1 MGVVK
6 GSFARLGAVMAVFVF
21 LMTGCSG
28 GSASSPQTPVAPVAP
43 AAKAT
48 LSGNVTF
55 PGDVGTGKATY
66 KTVGLVGETVA
77 VDVFTFDNIKQ
88 NAAPIVATYDAKTG
102 SYSYTAADLTPGVD
116 YVIRA
121 VKVKADKSTV
131 TCKKFVEKTSVAV
144 GTNAGLSVDLSTT
157 AAVTVVEKKL
167 FETTGSVL
175 IGKSFK
181 LGDESSTLPTG
192 VKLAD
197 VQANFST
204 VVGSVKDFE
213 DKLKSLTL
221 TKVDGSTSIDTTQ
234 IANAATTELKA
245 LMADLATLLNQVTLA
260 VKASIDTHDLIVEK
274 KDAVVAA
281 ASTAITT
288 TMTQYDTSGN
298 STPVAVSQIKNMT
311 TGSIATYTP
320 PAEVAVVAGDLQK
333 ALASGLYSG
342 FEHQYLGNNVY
353 SYSYKIIKQT
363 SDPTKLTET
372 RYFYDSTS
380 KTWTTTVPANSSS
393 DSASYFLTSTGWVK
407 SADTASNGTIAFA
420 ADGTVTFTHS
430 ADSSRMV
437 ISTEIFDLSNTLML
451 SYLAEGS
458 YGYDGSI
465 YKMWLKDSTLKF
477 PAGAKGIRLKFKQ
490 LDDSY
495 KIWAGTYTDP
505 QTGQT
510 QESNRV
516 GVYDSVTRGMTYL
529 TTLEQI
535 PTTLK
540 AGSSNRFFLNSNSG
554 SSIYAVFTDS
564 SNVAVYVQQ
573 YVPGMGM
580 TGEPVQVGTGTYAVK
595 TVLGQSIGVVTLSDD
610 LRLKYRVGADPI
622 LVVKDGY
629 VRVGTYSKAGTSGD
643 NDGFNTSLDKAAFD
657 ALVANSNYTVTIV
670 PVSPTGSTGSTGGT
684 AAFKR
689 TISKVILG
697 F

>member
-1 MGVVK
+1 
-6 GSFARLGAVMAVFVF
+6 MAMFVF

-28 GSASSPQTPVAPVAP
+28 SGSSPQTPLAPQAP

-55 PGDVGTGKATY
+55 PGDVGTGKATN
-66 KTVGLVGETVA
+66 KTVGLVGEPVL
-77 VDVFTFDNIKQ
+77 VDVFTFDNVRQ
-88 NAAPIVATYDAKTG
+88 NSASISAIYDAKTG
-102 SYSYTAADLTPGVD
+102 SYSYTAAGLTPDVD

-121 VKVKADKSTV
+121 VKTVGNKSV
-131 TCKKFVEKTSVAV
+131 TCKKFVEKTNVVA
-144 GTNAGLSVDLSTT
+144 GTNSGLSVDLSTT

-167 FETTGSVL
+167 FDSDATLAG
-175 IGKSFK
+175 FK
-181 LGDESSTLPTG
+181 LGDDKSIQLTG
-192 VKLAD
+192 AKLAAI
-197 VQANFST
+197 QNSFNT

-221 TKVDGSTSIDTTQ
+221 TKVDGSTSIDTAQ
-234 IANAATTELKA
+234 IANAATPELKA

-260 VKASIDTHDLIVEK
+260 VKASIDTHDLIIEK
-274 KDAVVAA
+274 KDAVVTA

-288 TMTQYDTSGN
+288 DMTKYNFDGTTS
-298 STPVAVSQIKNMT
+298 PVKVSAIKDIT
-311 TGSIATYTP
+311 TESIKTYTP
-320 PAEVAVVAGDLQK
+320 PVQVAVAVGTLQN
-333 ALASGLYSG
+333 ALATGLYSS
-342 FEHQYLGNNVY
+342 FEPQSLGNNVY

-372 RYFYDSTS
+372 RYFYDSAS
-380 KTWTTTVPANSSS
+380 KTWTTKVPTGSSA
-393 DSASYFLTSTGWVK
+393 DSASYFLTSAGWVK
-407 SADTASNGTIAFA
+407 SADTASEGTIAFA
-420 ADGTVTFTHS
+420 ADGTVTFTHT

-437 ISTEIFDLSNTLML
+437 ISTELLDLSNTYML

-458 YGYDGSI
+458 YGQDGSI
-465 YKMWLKDSTLKF
+465 YKAWLKDSTMKF

-505 QTGQT
+505 KTGLV
-510 QESNRV
+510 QEANRV
-516 GVYDSVTRGMTYL
+516 GVYDSVAGMTYL
-529 TTLEQI
+529 TTLDQV
-535 PTTLK
+535 PTTFK
-540 AGSSNRFFLNSNSG
+540 TGNSNHAFYLNSNSG
-554 SSIYAVFTDS
+554 SSIYAVFTDN
-564 SNVAVYVQQ
+564 SNVAVYLQQ

-580 TGEPVQVGTGTYAVK
+580 TGDPVQVGTGTYAVK

-610 LRLKYRVGADPI
+610 LRTKYRVGADPI

-629 VRVGTYSKAGTSGD
+629 VRIGTYSKAGTSGD

-657 ALVANSNYTVTIV
+657 AMAANSNYTVTL
-670 PVSPTGSTGSTGGT
+670 SPSGTTGSTGGT
-684 AAFKR
+684 ANFKR
-689 TISKVILG
+689 SISKALLG